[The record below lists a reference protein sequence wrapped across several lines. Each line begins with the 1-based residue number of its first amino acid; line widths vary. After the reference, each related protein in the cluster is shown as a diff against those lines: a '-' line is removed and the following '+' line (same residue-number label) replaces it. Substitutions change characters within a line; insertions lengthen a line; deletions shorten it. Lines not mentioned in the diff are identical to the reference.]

1 MKKFLPA
8 LVSVVFSSYQSYLLQ
23 HYLVLYQTNERL
35 ISKEIVVWLQWQS
48 ETQNLVS
55 KGCKGQMKRMVQ
67 RLCFDS

>member
-48 ETQNLVS
+48 ENLVS
-55 KGCKGQMKRMVQ
+55 KS
-67 RLCFDS
+67 L